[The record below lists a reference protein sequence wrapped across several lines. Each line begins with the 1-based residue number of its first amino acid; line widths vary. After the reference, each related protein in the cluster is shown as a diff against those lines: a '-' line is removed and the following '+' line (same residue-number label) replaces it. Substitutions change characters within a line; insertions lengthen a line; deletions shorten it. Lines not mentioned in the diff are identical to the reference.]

1 MIEKMSI
8 LIFMSVFFALSITE
22 THIIGVAFLYDLL
35 TVGNVN
41 VLQLNSRYRNAHIWR
56 TVDLGVRAV
65 AIVEAGYSS

>member
-35 TVGNVN
+35 TE
-41 VLQLNSRYRNAHIWR
+41 LNSRYRNSHYGAQYSN
-56 TVDLGVRAV
+56 VRHM
-65 AIVEAGYSS
+65 E